1 MQLSLLARVKEPSEA
16 MRSTSQRGGAE
27 GSVPL
32 CTTPGTQGGAP
43 GTQGG
48 GAEDSVPLCTTLYHS
63 VPRRAL
69 TPSAKQSDHQWD
81 THAISGVIR
90 PSGGVDGWAGG
101 GGRGV
106 TTYLFLWSDGCRE
119 DTSLGVLRPSSRGG
133 RLPLGAATNAP
144 TGPALGERGL
154 SPPESV
160 STTSSSRSNP
170 SNASSM
176 SP

>member
-1 MQLSLLARVKEPSEA
+1 MRRCVVRVRGA
-16 MRSTSQRGGAE
+16 VQRALCR
-27 GSVPL
+27 SVPL
-32 CTTPGTQGGAP
+32 LVLRGVLLVLRGAVQR
-43 GTQGG
+43 TLYH
-48 GAEDSVPLCTTLYHS
+48 SVPLCTTLYHS
-63 VPRRAL
+63 VPLCTTAC
-69 TPSAKQSDHQWD
+69 
-81 THAISGVIR
+81 THTISKAIR
-90 PSGGVDGWAGG
+90 PSVGHSRHQRGDQTIRGGGRVGGG

-160 STTSSSRSNP
+160 NTSSSRSNP